1 MGGGGGA
8 GGDGTHVELRPPP
21 GSRHANR
28 SLKQF
33 LLVEYFFTID
43 ADSFD
48 QAKTT
53 PDRNLVICQL
63 LGTDEMGVSKTIR
76 RKFCEKL
83 IALVIIPFRMQ
94 RHQTSEKESS
104 VRQAS
109 KAQETPMPESNHGKF
124 QHILSANQS
133 SRVAVHCTKTG
144 ALTNEDNFQTIR
156 NAFHESHQRSTVGSF
171 Q

>member
-1 MGGGGGA
+1 MIF
-8 GGDGTHVELRPPP
+8 V
-21 GSRHANR
+21 N
-28 SLKQF
+28 SLAQ
-33 LLVEYFFTID
+33 
-43 ADSFD
+43 
-48 QAKTT
+48 
-53 PDRNLVICQL
+53 
-63 LGTDEMGVSKTIR
+63 MGVSKTMGQ
-76 RKFCEKL
+76 KFCEKL

-171 Q
+171 H